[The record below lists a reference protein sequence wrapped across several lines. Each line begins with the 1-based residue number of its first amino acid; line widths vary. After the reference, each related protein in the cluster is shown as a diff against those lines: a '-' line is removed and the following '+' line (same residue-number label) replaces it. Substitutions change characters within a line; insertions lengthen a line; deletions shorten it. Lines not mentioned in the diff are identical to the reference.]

1 VFVFEEEEVF
11 GGEGGDGLVGSSEFD
26 GGVEDDEL
34 GGEVEGFDGSVSG
47 GLGMKGC
54 GCEEYDPED

>member
-11 GGEGGDGLVGSSEFD
+11 RSENGDARVILADFD

-47 GLGMKGC
+47 GLGMEGC
-54 GCEEYDPED
+54 GCEEYDPEE